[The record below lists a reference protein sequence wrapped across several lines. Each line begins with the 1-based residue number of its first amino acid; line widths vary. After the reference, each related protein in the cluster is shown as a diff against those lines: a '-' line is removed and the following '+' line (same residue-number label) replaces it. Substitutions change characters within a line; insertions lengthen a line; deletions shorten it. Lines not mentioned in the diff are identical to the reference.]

1 MGLEVRRQ
9 KKVPLRHSLRMKF
22 VLSYLLIM
30 GAVLALMNTYP
41 ILASESLVFQSKQV
55 SLQNQALMIA
65 SSLAPLEE
73 LTTEGVEPVMELL
86 DHMSL
91 TRVMVTDRSARIL
104 YDTAEEDT
112 LGRYALFQEISLALQ
127 GQDVVR
133 YGYSDGAFR
142 SRAAVPVVYRNVTI
156 GAVYVYEYDSDGA
169 ELLLGT
175 QRSLRNISIVVCAM
189 ALAVSLLFSRAL
201 MGRIS
206 KLLSAIQSLREGE
219 YSHRVELSG
228 RDELSA
234 LAGEFNQMTERLQAT
249 EEVRRRFVADASH
262 ELKTPL
268 ASIRLLTDSILQNEG
283 MDSETVRDF
292 VADIGDEADRLNRI
306 TEKLLA
312 LTRLD
317 NRAQPERRVVDVAD
331 VLEDVMKML
340 YPLAQD
346 SRVTLQAEMEPDCRV
361 LASRDDLYQV
371 LFNLV
376 ENAVKYNVENG
387 WVRVS
392 LSQSAADGPRVT
404 ILVEDSGIGIPE
416 EDMPKIF
423 DRFYRVDK
431 ARSREAGGT
440 GLGLS
445 IVRDVVTQHG
455 GRITVGRREGG
466 GSWFRVSFPQAE
478 EEGQE

>member
-1 MGLEVRRQ
+1 MEPRKPR
-9 KKVPLRHSLRMKF
+9 KKQVPLRRSVQMKF
-22 VLSYLLIM
+22 AVSYIIII
-30 GAVLALMNTYP
+30 GAVLGLLNTYP
-41 ILASESLVFQSKQV
+41 ILASQDLVFKSKQA
-55 SLQNQALMIA
+55 SLQNQATMIA
-65 SSLAPLEE
+65 SSLAALEE
-73 LTTEGVEPVMELL
+73 LTVEDVERVMSLL

-91 TRVMVTDRSARIL
+91 TRIIVTDRSGLIL
-104 YDTAEEDT
+104 YDTTENEET
-112 LGRYALFQEISLALQ
+112 LGRYALFHEISLALQ

-133 YGYSDGAFR
+133 YGYSGEAFR

-156 GAVYVYEYDSDGA
+156 GAVYVYEYDSERA
-169 ELLLGT
+169 ALLTGM
-175 QRSLRNISIVVCAM
+175 QSSLRNISVVVCVLVVAI
-189 ALAVSLLFSRAL
+189 SLIFSRAL
-201 MGRIS
+201 TSRLS
-206 KLLSAIQSLREGE
+206 KLLSAIQSLGEGE
-219 YSHRVELSG
+219 YSHRVALEG

-234 LAGEFNQMTERLQAT
+234 LAEEFNQLTQRLERT

-268 ASIRLLTDSILQNEG
+268 ASIRLLTDSILQNQG
-283 MDSETVRDF
+283 MDNETTRDF
-292 VADIGDEADRLNRI
+292 VADIGEEAERLTRI

-317 NRAQPERRVVDVAD
+317 DRAVQERRVVDLSE

-346 SRVTLQAEMEPDCRV
+346 SRVTLRAAMEPDCLV

-376 ENAVKYNVENG
+376 ENAIKYNVENG

-392 LSQSAADGPRVT
+392 LSQEEAGVAV
-404 ILVEDSGIGIPE
+404 LVEDSGIGIPE
-416 EDMPKIF
+416 EDLPKIF

-445 IVRDVVTQHG
+445 IVRDTVLGHG
-455 GRITVGRREGG
+455 GQIDVGARKGG
-466 GSWFRVSFPQAE
+466 GSWFRVTFPAAEKEAAE
-478 EEGQE
+478 E